1 MHETTLARALRLSL
15 FVAPLAMSCGSRS
28 GIVCSDAD
36 CELLA
41 PSDGGTGGS
50 AGAPVGSGGSP
61 AGAGGTGIIGE
72 PARPDPPDVVDDP
85 AAVTSARCRDDG
97 RYDGSLTI
105 RTSADLARLQGCSV
119 VDGSLSIV
127 DLATDDLSEAASLTT
142 VTGKLRLGFLG
153 TLDGLEGVSSVG
165 SLELIGLDVPA
176 LGPLRGLTEV
186 TTGRLTISQLR
197 GVPDL
202 RGLGG
207 VAQWSEIAIDD
218 AGSLE
223 SLRGLSV
230 QRQLRLLAIT
240 NSPGLPSLVALAGLG
255 RVDRLLLANL
265 TITSLEGFAGLTQ
278 VDLLTLDTLPNLTD
292 LTPLTNLE
300 SVDEIVF
307 NNTGVLNLSGLERLR
322 QANLVVL
329 QSNPNLLEIDAL
341 ASVQQMTAL
350 TVAYNATLQR
360 LPAFSAL
367 ASRRMQ
373 IIAVENNP
381 SLVSGPAFDI
391 ENIDSL
397 LFTNNALLTA
407 IDGFPL
413 LERATSINIDSNPS
427 LTSVDLSGLTSVG
440 ALVIRCNASLAE
452 ASVEPLRALATDA
465 ADISG
470 NLGSAVTCVP

>member
-1 MHETTLARALRLSL
+1 MDESTLTRAVRLCL
-15 FVAPLAMSCGSRS
+15 LVAPLALSCGSRS
-28 GIVCSDAD
+28 GLVCRDAD
-36 CELLA
+36 CDPPA
-41 PSDGGTGGS
+41 ASDG
-50 AGAPVGSGGSP
+50 GSGGSP
-61 AGAGGTGIIGE
+61 VGAGGSPVAAGGSGIIGE
-72 PARPDPPDVVDDP
+72 PARPDPPDVEDDP
-85 AAVTSARCRDDG
+85 VAVTSARCRDDG

-153 TLDGLEGVSSVG
+153 TLDGLEGLSSVG
-165 SLELIGLDVPA
+165 TLELIGLDVPT
-176 LGPLRGLTEV
+176 LGPLRGLSEV

-197 GVPDL
+197 GVADL

-223 SLRGLSV
+223 SLAGLSV
-230 QRQLRLLAIT
+230 QRQLRQLAIT
-240 NSPGLPSLVALAGLG
+240 NSPGLASLVAFADLG
-255 RVDRLLLANL
+255 RVDRLVLSNL

-278 VDLLTLDTLPNLTD
+278 VERLTLDTLPSLTD

-300 SVDEIVF
+300 SVGDLVL
-307 NNTGVLNLSGLERLR
+307 NSTGVLNLSGLERLR
-322 QANLVVL
+322 QADLVVL

-341 ASVQQMTAL
+341 ASVQQMTQL
-350 TVAYNATLQR
+350 TVAYNATLPR

-373 IIAVENNP
+373 VIAVENNP
-381 SLVSGPAFDI
+381 ALASGPAFDI
-391 ENIDSL
+391 ESVEYL
-397 LFTNNALLTA
+397 SFSSNAVLGA

-413 LERATSINIDSNPS
+413 LERATTVNIVSNPS
-427 LTSVDLSGLTSVG
+427 LTSVDLSSLEAIE
-440 ALVIRCNASLAE
+440 ALVVHCNTSLPE
-452 ASVEPLRALATDA
+452 ASVEPLRSLTTNA

-470 NLGSAVTCVP
+470 NLGSPLPCEN